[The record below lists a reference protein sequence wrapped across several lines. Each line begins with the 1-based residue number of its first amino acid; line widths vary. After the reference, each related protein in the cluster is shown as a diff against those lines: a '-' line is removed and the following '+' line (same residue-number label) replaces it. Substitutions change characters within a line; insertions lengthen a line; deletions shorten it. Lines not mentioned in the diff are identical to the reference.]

1 MKIFAK
7 RTKRKISTA
16 CLPKNEDRTTF
27 ASDPVVEKLL
37 QKDPSE
43 WNSKERRMVMRY
55 QKRKAEKSKEDAE
68 SKSYDEQ
75 VERADQGEEIE
86 RKKDSSDRD
95 SNDDSG
101 SQDTSDSDSS
111 DDEDGNEAIEA
122 TLKQESETVTESIT
136 SDSKSQEEK
145 VNPNDEIFKLL
156 EQLNS
161 KMKRT
166 LSRKLD
172 REGVSAL
179 DEVRNEAN
187 RILGIDASKQSSKKR
202 GPDQDY
208 NTVDE
213 AKGKSKKK
221 RKKESDWSA
230 LPPEERLRRE
240 EQRRKQKEAAERRA
254 RGEDKTA
261 GYKHPLNSERR
272 RANRRKPKWKNIA
285 KEVSNEHNTSG
296 YEVRK
301 QRALMF

>member
-7 RTKRKISTA
+7 RTKRKITTA

-136 SDSKSQEEK
+136 SDSKSQEE
-145 VNPNDEIFKLL
+145 
-156 EQLNS
+156 
-161 KMKRT
+161 
-166 LSRKLD
+166 
-172 REGVSAL
+172 
-179 DEVRNEAN
+179 
-187 RILGIDASKQSSKKR
+187 
-202 GPDQDY
+202 
-208 NTVDE
+208 
-213 AKGKSKKK
+213 
-221 RKKESDWSA
+221 
-230 LPPEERLRRE
+230 
-240 EQRRKQKEAAERRA
+240 
-254 RGEDKTA
+254 
-261 GYKHPLNSERR
+261 SE
-272 RANRRKPKWKNIA
+272 
-285 KEVSNEHNTSG
+285 
-296 YEVRK
+296 
-301 QRALMF
+301 